1 MTAKRNVCFQGLPS
15 LTSSEVIRAS
25 VGSAEECRV
34 PPLASSDVTSTPDS
48 DALPSL
54 ADPAPGDSG
63 QPHSGG
69 EETSTLPSVASSCFA
84 AYLRAGSLSE
94 GSTVAADSVCLLP
107 RSATPS
113 SVRSDRER
121 GVWRRN
127 VLLLAAL
134 GVFAAACAVAVG
146 VDRRWS
152 LFAVTGWPVGADSVA
167 ESGAAVPLAAL
178 SGATTVLQSETTEAE
193 FSATAASLASKT
205 AIPSSLPARK
215 KPAVTHAGTTS
226 SAEGT
231 TEPSIEDDATP
242 DEADYL
248 TLENHR
254 SSTRRLGTGRKAEQP
269 GSEAHAP
276 REPAKKQQ
284 PHWNRQP
291 ANAKCGMPLFTL
303 CTRPRRE
310 YYYHP
315 QEDTCTPATGSP
327 KEDTASLSL
336 CNRSPN
342 RFSSLD
348 SCRRSCMTSVMPAQ
362 RCFDKPVFTGCS
374 RSYAQNLLND
384 WRRAMHDRVY
394 LHAFYAAA
402 SNSVALRSTPVRR
415 KAPPAHPGGLSSQEW
430 RRRVIIFSALGFV
443 VAVAVLALLLL
454 GRFVPEEWIRGTTCQ
469 TQVCDEMNAML
480 VEARDADVNPCDNF
494 YRHVCGRWPA
504 KHNGLTVFAENVNAL
519 FENLNAFLAQRYLHF
534 QPDICLEIWLPG
546 RALFKNDSDDAHSYR
561 GYYEQA
567 RALYGG
573 AQASQTPNFDE
584 FLEIEIAVLE
594 ELDFPQRYAGTL
606 TLNSTAELAHIVSPD
621 RLAKLVKYFATEHQL
636 PKKPRA
642 SVRGEKYL
650 ERFAKLVDKLGDA
663 KIIFY
668 LGWVFLQ
675 VLMNGL
681 YAFARAHE
689 GPLIDNGCLAL
700 VLRTALSEDA
710 VWRALDKKLS
720 AQWYQV
726 FSGLV
731 SPAVVQQSEADCL
744 ELTEAL
750 FGWTLFH
757 RFMQINRGESP
768 TKIVSIMMEHVAE
781 RFLFE
786 LRANT
791 WLGETGIVE
800 KNFTARLAIRYSYHQ
815 PN

>member
-34 PPLASSDVTSTPDS
+34 PPLASSDATSTPDS
-48 DALPSL
+48 AALPSL

-113 SVRSDRER
+113 SVRGDRER

-193 FSATAASLASKT
+193 LSATAASLASTT
-205 AIPSSLPARK
+205 ATPSSLAARK
-215 KPAVTHAGTTS
+215 KLAVTHAGTTS

-248 TLENHR
+248 TLESHR

-362 RCFDKPVFTGCS
+362 RCFDKPVFSGCS
-374 RSYAQNLLND
+374 RQLVISPWWFFNG
-384 WRRAMHDRVY
+384 RRCQAWHFPEGQCPDPAHV
-394 LHAFYAAA
+394 F
-402 SNSVALRSTPVRR
+402 RSRAHCSRKCGSRRTPWKPPQSCR
-415 KAPPAHPGGLSSQEW
+415 APPARPCGPLQLRFPYFAEMSRGG
-430 RRRVIIFSALGFV
+430 RVRCRLT
-443 VAVAVLALLLL
+443 LAENLVRSPRCLVGANRHRSL
-454 GRFVPEEWIRGTTCQ
+454 GRCRSSCVRSRREIRTR
-469 TQVCDEMNAML
+469 L
-480 VEARDADVNPCDNF
+480 LR
-494 YRHVCGRWPA
+494 RH
-504 KHNGLTVFAENVNAL
+504 
-519 FENLNAFLAQRYLHF
+519 
-534 QPDICLEIWLPG
+534 
-546 RALFKNDSDDAHSYR
+546 
-561 GYYEQA
+561 
-567 RALYGG
+567 
-573 AQASQTPNFDE
+573 
-584 FLEIEIAVLE
+584 
-594 ELDFPQRYAGTL
+594 
-606 TLNSTAELAHIVSPD
+606 
-621 RLAKLVKYFATEHQL
+621 
-636 PKKPRA
+636 
-642 SVRGEKYL
+642 
-650 ERFAKLVDKLGDA
+650 
-663 KIIFY
+663 
-668 LGWVFLQ
+668 
-675 VLMNGL
+675 
-681 YAFARAHE
+681 
-689 GPLIDNGCLAL
+689 
-700 VLRTALSEDA
+700 
-710 VWRALDKKLS
+710 
-720 AQWYQV
+720 
-726 FSGLV
+726 
-731 SPAVVQQSEADCL
+731 
-744 ELTEAL
+744 
-750 FGWTLFH
+750 
-757 RFMQINRGESP
+757 
-768 TKIVSIMMEHVAE
+768 
-781 RFLFE
+781 
-786 LRANT
+786 
-791 WLGETGIVE
+791 
-800 KNFTARLAIRYSYHQ
+800 
-815 PN
+815 